1 MGQKVHPYGMRLGI
15 TKNWNSVWFAGKKSF
30 PEYILEDH
38 ELRKFIKK
46 QLYNAGI
53 GDVKIYRTSD
63 RMRILIFAA
72 KPGIIIG
79 RSGQAI
85 AVLTKK
91 LQIFSQQKVSVEI
104 KEIKNTDSHAQLV
117 AEEVAKQL
125 EARVAFRRA
134 MKQSI
139 NRALKSMKVRG
150 IKICVSGRL
159 GGADMARVEHC
170 HEGMIP
176 LQTLR
181 ANIDYGFAEANT
193 TYGKIGVKVWIYKGE
208 ILPEKKQGGE
218 NKSVD
223 TKKN

>member
-1 MGQKVHPYGMRLGI
+1 MGQKVHPYGMRVGFI
-15 TKNWNSVWFAGKKSF
+15 RDWGSVWVADKKMF
-30 PEYILEDH
+30 PKYLLEDYNI
-38 ELRKFIKK
+38 RKFIKDK
-46 QLYNAGI
+46 LYGAGI
-53 GDVKIYRTSD
+53 GNIKIYRSSN
-63 RMRILIFAA
+63 RVRVVIFASR
-72 KPGIIIG
+72 PGVIIG
-79 RSGQAI
+79 KSGQAI
-85 AVLTKK
+85 AKLTEK
-91 LQIFSQQKVSVEI
+91 LQTFSEQKLSIEI
-104 KEIKNTDSHAQLV
+104 KEIKNYDSCAQLV

-125 EARVAFRRA
+125 EARIAFRKA

-139 NRALKSMKVRG
+139 NRALKSMRVKG

-181 ANIDYGFAEANT
+181 ADIDYGFAEANT

-208 ILPEKKQGGE
+208 ILPDKKQGGE
-218 NKSVD
+218 DKNVN

>member
-15 TKNWNSVWFAGKKSF
+15 IKNWNSVWFADKKSF
-30 PEYILEDH
+30 SKYILEDF
-38 ELRKFIKK
+38 ELRKFIKR
-46 QLYNAGI
+46 QLYSAGI
-53 GDVKIYRTSD
+53 GDVKIYRTSN
-63 RMRILIFAA
+63 RVRIVIFAA

-79 RSGQAI
+79 RNGQAI
-85 AVLTKK
+85 AVLTEK
-91 LQIFSQQKVSVEI
+91 LQAFSQQKVSVEI

-125 EARVAFRRA
+125 EARIAFRRA

-139 NRALKSMKVRG
+139 NRALRSVKVKG

-208 ILPEKKQGGE
+208 ILPEKKQE
-218 NKSVD
+218 
-223 TKKN
+223 KKQEGRE

>member
-15 TKNWNSVWFAGKKSF
+15 IKNWNSVWFADKKSF
-30 PEYILEDH
+30 SKCLLEDFK
-38 ELRKFIKK
+38 LRKFIKK
-46 QLYNAGI
+46 QLYSAGI
-53 GDVKIYRTSD
+53 GDIKIYRTNN
-63 RMRILIFAA
+63 RVRIIIFAA

-85 AVLTKK
+85 TVLTEK
-91 LQIFSQQKVSVEI
+91 LQAFSQQKVSVEI

-218 NKSVD
+218 NKNVD